1 MKSFTSRM
9 LALTLAAVLPAS
21 ALSAELTETDRAYL
35 RELSAEHGV
44 PLKSLEKAYR
54 EARIRPSIIKAMNRP
69 GEAKPWYEYRKI
81 FITDKRIRDGIAF
94 MKEWRYSLE
103 DAYRETGVNPEIIT
117 AIIGVE
123 TGYGANMG
131 KYEVLDALYTLGFNY
146 PKRGKYFRSE
156 FANFVKLADREGW
169 GYRDK
174 LGSYAGA
181 MGMCQFM
188 PSNYLRLT
196 TDFDHDGKVDLFRS
210 PVDAIGSVAKY
221 FQKSG
226 WVKDGQS
233 AWEAGMPGGSV
244 PGSLLLDKSL
254 KVDLPYSR
262 LKAAGVTAIGDKNL
276 HPDSYVKLLRLED
289 EKAPHYYVVSKN
301 FYVITRYN
309 HSPLYAM
316 AVYQLSEKIRAG
328 LDEENRRATR

>member
-1 MKSFTSRM
+1 M

-21 ALSAELTETDRAYL
+21 ALSAELTEADRAYL

-244 PGSLLLDKSL
+244 PGSLLLDNSL

>member
-1 MKSFTSRM
+1 M

-21 ALSAELTETDRAYL
+21 ALSAELTEADRAYL

-309 HSPLYAM
+309 HRPLDAM

>member
-21 ALSAELTETDRAYL
+21 ALSAELTEADRAYL

>member
-1 MKSFTSRM
+1 M

-21 ALSAELTETDRAYL
+21 ALSAELTEADRAYL

-146 PKRGKYFRSE
+146 PKRGRYFRSE

>member
-1 MKSFTSRM
+1 M

-21 ALSAELTETDRAYL
+21 ALSAELTEADRAYL

-131 KYEVLDALYTLGFNY
+131 KYEVLDAPYTLGFNY

>member
-1 MKSFTSRM
+1 M

-21 ALSAELTETDRAYL
+21 ALSAELTEADRAYL

-254 KVDLPYSR
+254 KVDRPYSR

>member
-1 MKSFTSRM
+1 MKSFISRM
-9 LALTLAAVLPAS
+9 LGLSLAAAIPAAS
-21 ALSAELTETDRAYL
+21 LSAELTPADRAYL
-35 RELSAEHGV
+35 KELSAEHGV
-44 PLKSLEKAYR
+44 PLQSLEKAYR

-81 FITDKRIRDGIAF
+81 FITDKRIKDGVSF

-103 DAYRETGVNPEIIT
+103 DAYRQTGVNPEIIT

-146 PKRGKYFRSE
+146 PKRGKYFRGE

-196 TDFDHDGKVDLFRS
+196 TDFDHDGKVDLFKS

-221 FQKSG
+221 FEKSG
-226 WVKDGQS
+226 WVRDGQS
-233 AWEAGMPGGSV
+233 AWEARIGGGSV
-244 PGSLLLDKSL
+244 PSSLLLDKSL
-254 KVDLPYSR
+254 KADVPYSR
-262 LKAAGVTAIGDKNL
+262 LTAAGITAVGDKNL
-276 HPDSYVKLLRLED
+276 HPDSYVKVLRLED
-289 EKAPHYYVVSKN
+289 RDSPHYYVVSKN

-316 AVYQLSEKIRAG
+316 AVYQLSEKIRAE
-328 LDEENRRATR
+328 LEKENRRTDR

>member
-1 MKSFTSRM
+1 M

-21 ALSAELTETDRAYL
+21 ALSAELTEADRAYL

-254 KVDLPYSR
+254 RVDLPYSR
-262 LKAAGVTAIGDKNL
+262 LKAAGATAIGDKNL

>member
-1 MKSFTSRM
+1 M

-21 ALSAELTETDRAYL
+21 ALSAELTEADRAYL

-156 FANFVKLADREGW
+156 SANFVKLADREGW

>member
-1 MKSFTSRM
+1 M

-21 ALSAELTETDRAYL
+21 ALSAELTEADRAYL

-226 WVKDGQS
+226 WVKDGQP

>member
-21 ALSAELTETDRAYL
+21 ALSAELTEADRAYL

-131 KYEVLDALYTLGFNY
+131 NYEVLDALYTLGFNY

>member
-1 MKSFTSRM
+1 M

-21 ALSAELTETDRAYL
+21 ALSAELTEADRAYL

-131 KYEVLDALYTLGFNY
+131 NYEVLDALYTLGFNY

>member
-1 MKSFTSRM
+1 M

-21 ALSAELTETDRAYL
+21 ALSAELTEADRAYL

-316 AVYQLSEKIRAG
+316 AVYQLSEKIRSG

>member
-1 MKSFTSRM
+1 M

-21 ALSAELTETDRAYL
+21 ALSAELTEADRAYL

-262 LKAAGVTAIGDKNL
+262 LKAAGVTAIGDTNL

>member
-1 MKSFTSRM
+1 M

-21 ALSAELTETDRAYL
+21 ALSAELTEADRAYL

-233 AWEAGMPGGSV
+233 AWEAGMLGGSV

>member
-1 MKSFTSRM
+1 M

-21 ALSAELTETDRAYL
+21 ALSAELTEADRAYL

-276 HPDSYVKLLRLED
+276 HPDSYVKLLRPED

>member
-9 LALTLAAVLPAS
+9 LALTLAAVLPTS
-21 ALSAELTETDRAYL
+21 ALSAELTEADRAYL

>member
-1 MKSFTSRM
+1 M

-21 ALSAELTETDRAYL
+21 ALSAELTEADRAYL

-131 KYEVLDALYTLGFNY
+131 KYEVLDELYTLGFNY

>member
-1 MKSFTSRM
+1 M

-21 ALSAELTETDRAYL
+21 ALSAALTEADRAYL

>member
-21 ALSAELTETDRAYL
+21 ALSAELTEADRAYL

-244 PGSLLLDKSL
+244 PGSLLLDNSL

>member
-1 MKSFTSRM
+1 M

-21 ALSAELTETDRAYL
+21 ALSAELTEADRAYL

-233 AWEAGMPGGSV
+233 AWEAGMPGGAV

>member
-1 MKSFTSRM
+1 M

-21 ALSAELTETDRAYL
+21 ALSAELTEADRAYL

-44 PLKSLEKAYR
+44 PHKSLEKAYR

-316 AVYQLSEKIRAG
+316 AVYQLSEKIRSG

>member
-1 MKSFTSRM
+1 M

>member
-1 MKSFTSRM
+1 LKSFTSRM

-21 ALSAELTETDRAYL
+21 ALSAELTEADRAYL

>member
-1 MKSFTSRM
+1 M

-21 ALSAELTETDRAYL
+21 ALSAELTEADRAYL

-44 PLKSLEKAYR
+44 PHKSLEKAYR